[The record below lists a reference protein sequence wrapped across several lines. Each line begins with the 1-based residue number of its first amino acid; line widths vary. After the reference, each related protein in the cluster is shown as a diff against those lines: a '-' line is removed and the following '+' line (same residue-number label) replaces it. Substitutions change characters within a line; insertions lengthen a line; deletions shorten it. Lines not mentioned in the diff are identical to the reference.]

1 MPASASPFVV
11 SALRERIAAI
21 GADGQARALRPAAA
35 FATLGHAGA
44 DRALGGGLRRG
55 ALHEVR
61 STEPAAPLPA
71 CGFALG
77 IAARLTGA
85 GERAAHWLWVRQD
98 FSTLEAGSPYGPGL
112 AAYGLDPSRLILVT
126 AADAADALRAAEE
139 GLRCPAVGAV
149 LVEPWGDP
157 RTLDLTATR
166 RLALAAEASGVTAV
180 LLRPGAREGPGGAA
194 TRWMVGPAPSL
205 PTPARGVGRPA
216 FAVTLARSRQSG
228 ADALSAPASP
238 AGRPDACEPDPDDAQ
253 AGREGDRWIME
264 WNPDEH
270 AFHDARRD
278 GPGRAAPDW
287 SSRPGAFAQAGR
299 LAPAGAAPA
308 AAPGRPVEAGD
319 AAPKEI
325 RTSPA
330 ARPGR
335 RKAG

>member
-1 MPASASPFVV
+1 MPASASPLVV

-35 FATLGHAGA
+35 FASLGHAGA
-44 DRALGGGLRRG
+44 DQALGGGLRRG

-77 IAARLTGA
+77 MTARLTGA
-85 GERAAHWLWVRQD
+85 GARAAHWLWVRQD
-98 FSTLEAGSPYGPGL
+98 FCSLETGSPYGPGL

-126 AADAADALRAAEE
+126 VADAADALRAAEE
-139 GLRCPAVGAV
+139 GLRCPALGVV

-166 RLALAAEASGVTAV
+166 RLALAAESSGVTAV

-216 FAVTLARSRQSG
+216 FTATLARSRQSG
-228 ADALSAPASP
+228 ADAMSAPARAEDP
-238 AGRPDACEPDPDDAQ
+238 KTDPDGAE

-270 AFHDARRD
+270 AFRDARRD
-278 GPGRAAPDW
+278 GAGRTIPNRDFT
-287 SSRPGAFAQAGR
+287 PGALAQAGG
-299 LAPAGAAPA
+299 LPSAGAAPA
-308 AAPGRPVEAGD
+308 AAASRPLEAGG

-330 ARPGR
+330 VHPGR